1 MKQETREAI
10 VIAKEI
16 LIEDIIL
23 NLTPEQI
30 TQIMRKIGLWDENKY
45 VAQWTPFCLNEAYLF
60 ACDRRNA
67 LKVSIGVG
75 NDYYILVTRSPETNG
90 DCTVV
95 GFHEEL
101 EELEQRIRAKDAAR
115 IVLSSKE
122 NLEFLFGLLGKDV
135 QEAVNNNP
143 FGKVTDFYNNIKGA
157 VGEDRVEELSQTYS
171 FTELVLLSPERICED
186 VIGYSWEAFGDGGSY
201 KAKSPTLFRTRKEAY
216 EDMRQAALDK
226 MKWNTEYD
234 EDFGGDDDQMVEY
247 GVSFS
252 RGKIVH
258 NSFSGRY
265 AWHVVKVF
273 RDEEKDYS
281 PHKGCSYDEALLFI
295 ATYALKVFFNTGV
308 TLDGWD
314 GETCIIEAL
323 AEEFYSAMRENT
335 WENETIYDAAQKFL
349 EERVRAMEEDRSLY
363 GSHRRS

>member
-1 MKQETREAI
+1 M
-10 VIAKEI
+10 IAKEI

-90 DCTVV
+90 DCIVV

-101 EELEQRIRAKDAAR
+101 EELEQRIGAKDAAR

-171 FTELVLLSPERICED
+171 FTELVLLSPERICEEF
-186 VIGYSWEAFGDGGSY
+186 VGYMWEATSNDHSY
-201 KAKSPTLFRTRKEAY
+201 HEESKRIFETRREAY
-216 EDMRQAALDK
+216 EDMREAALKK
-226 MKWNTEYD
+226 MKWNTEYA
-234 EDFGGDDDQMVEY
+234 EDFKDGEPIVYE
-247 GVSFS
+247 VSFHPETIKNES
-252 RGKIVH
+252 Y
-258 NSFSGRY
+258 SGNY
-265 AWHVVKVF
+265 CWHICKADAQDAE
-273 RDEEKDYS
+273 RIRKNGWR
-281 PHKGCSYDEALLFI
+281 GCSYEEALLFI
-295 ATYALKVFFNTGV
+295 SAYAPAMFVDADIHF
-308 TLDGWD
+308 DGWS
-314 GETCIIEAL
+314 GETGILKKL
-323 AEEFYSAMRENT
+323 AEEFQATMEKEDWENT
-335 WENETIYDAAQKFL
+335 TIYDEAVEFISNKV
-349 EERVRAMEEDRSLY
+349 EEMQADKNVYAEFRY
-363 GSHRRS
+363 